1 MKSLNYDY
9 IVKLDL
15 YDICLAI
22 IYFAII
28 YIIAFFYKRTKIKNN
43 PEYKY
48 FILALTLKVFGGV
61 MFALLTIFYYKGGYT
76 MGYFHGAVNL
86 SNAILERP
94 IEGVEIFF
102 SRFYN
107 DMVIKDNSVVE
118 SFYFMNI
125 NATDVLTIV
134 KITTIINL
142 MGLYS
147 YGATT
152 IIFSSI
158 SFLGVWVAYSSFCKI
173 YPQLSKS
180 LLVGFFMVPTIIF
193 WGSGILKDTVTIS
206 CIGWMIYGIANI
218 FIFKRKVALSVLIII
233 VASIFIFLLK
243 SYLLYLL
250 IPSLLIWAQ
259 SNIKN
264 LIKGSFIRI
273 VFVPIIITLFGTS
286 TFLILS
292 DVSAN
297 AGKYDV
303 NNLEK
308 TLEGFQQWH
317 GQLNESLDQS
327 GYSLDEM
334 EYTPLGLLKI
344 TPSALNVTFFR
355 PYLWEVR
362 NIPTLIGAFESFIL
376 LLFFVYLLVKL
387 RGRFFI
393 IISKNKEVLFLL
405 IFALT
410 FGVIVGIS
418 SYNFGA
424 LSRYKMPSQMLFVI
438 ALTIIYQTSKKGYKK
453 IN

>member
-1 MKSLNYDY
+1 MKSLFYDY
-9 IVKLDL
+9 AIKLDL
-15 YDICLAI
+15 YDLSLAI
-22 IYFAII
+22 IYFALI
-28 YIIAFFYKRTKIKNN
+28 YIFAFFYKREKIKTH

-48 FILALTLKVFGGV
+48 FILALTLKVFGGM
-61 MFALLTIFYYKGGYT
+61 MFALLTVFYYKGGDT
-76 MGYFHGAVNL
+76 MGFFHGAVNL
-86 SNAILERP
+86 SDVILERP
-94 IEGVEIFF
+94 LEGIEILF

-107 DMVIKDNSVVE
+107 DMTIKDNSVVE
-118 SFYFMNI
+118 SFYFMDI

-142 MGLYS
+142 IGLYS

-152 IIFSSI
+152 VIFASI
-158 SFLGVWVAYSSFCKI
+158 SFIGVWAGYSNFCKI
-173 YPQLSKS
+173 YPQLRKS
-180 LLVGFFMVPTIIF
+180 LLIGFFMVPTIIF
-193 WGSGILKDTVTIS
+193 WGSGILKDSVTIS
-206 CIGWMIYGIANI
+206 CIGWMIYGISNI
-218 FIFKRKVALSVLIII
+218 FIFKRKVTLSVFVII
-233 VASIFIFLLK
+233 VSAVLIFLLK

-250 IPSLLIWAQ
+250 IPSFLIWAQ

-273 VFVPIIITLFGTS
+273 VFIPIIITLFGVS
-286 TFLILS
+286 TFVILS

-303 NNLEK
+303 NQLEK

-317 GQLNESLDQS
+317 GHLNQTLDQS
-327 GYSLDEM
+327 GYSLGEM
-334 EYTPLGLLKI
+334 EFTPLGILKSS
-344 TPSALNVTFFR
+344 PSALNVTFFR

-362 NIPTLIGAFESFIL
+362 NIPTLIGAFESFII
-376 LLFFVYLLVKL
+376 LLFFVYLLIKL
-387 RGRFFI
+387 RGRFFT

-424 LSRYKMPSQMLFVI
+424 LSRYKMPAQMFFVI
-438 ALTIIYQTSKKGYKK
+438 ALTIIYQTSKKEFKK
-453 IN
+453 VN